1 MIEQTQLTRQIMATA
16 GTGVRSRSAVSKP
29 DQGVSDFRRMLEK
42 TVAAAPEQDG
52 GGIKFSKHAQKRI
65 ESRNIRLSAQDMS
78 SLDAAVQKARQK
90 GAKES
95 LILMKDI
102 ALVVSVR
109 NNTVITAV
117 DEQSSKENVFT
128 NIDSAII
135 AR

>member
-1 MIEQTQLTRQIMATA
+1 MIENSNLTRQIMAAA
-16 GTGVRSRSAVSKP
+16 GKARQPRISSAKP
-29 DQGVSDFRRMLEK
+29 DSSGADFRAMLEK
-42 TVAAAPEQDG
+42 RTVAQQSSNL
-52 GGIKFSKHAQKRI
+52 KFSKHAQKRI
-65 ESRNIRLSAQDMS
+65 ESRNIILSAQDMS
-78 SLDAAVQKARQK
+78 NLDAAVQKARQK
-90 GAKES
+90 GAKDS

-102 ALVVSVR
+102 ALVVSVK